1 MRALLEPSLYY
12 FSVVA
17 RYGSLSAAAEKLGV
31 SISALS
37 RHITKLEGDV
47 GVALFERHA
56 RGMSLSYAGKAL
68 YSHAQRSIA
77 DAESVTQDIRGED
90 AKRLRRLSIA
100 CTEGMAFDFLPV
112 CISAFRQREPDCSID
127 MKVVSPEMTSQMLL
141 SGDASIAMAFSVKPE
156 PGVKVQF
163 SMPAPVMALM
173 RDTHPLAG
181 RTSLGLADLTGYP
194 VLLQDEGQTN
204 RQLFDI
210 ACNVEG
216 IKITPA
222 VSSHYVAG
230 LYRFV
235 QTMEGAIMPSGYVAV
250 AQRIAADRLVA
261 VPFTNQ
267 VLGQRR
273 LQVKTLA
280 GRPLS
285 GLAEQCLEW
294 IVSQLQAVDEQLS
307 ERQSR
312 Q

>member
-17 RYGSLSAAAEKLGV
+17 RYGSLSAAADKLGV

-56 RGMSLSYAGKAL
+56 RGMELSHAGKTL

-90 AKRLRRLSIA
+90 AKRARRISIA

-112 CISAFRQREPDCSID
+112 CLSAFRQREPDCSID
-127 MKVVSPEMTSQMLL
+127 MKVVSPDMTSQMLL
-141 SGDASIAMAFSVKPE
+141 NGEASIAMAFSVKPE
-156 PGVKVQF
+156 SGVKVQF

-173 RDTHPLAG
+173 RDTHPLAK
-181 RTSLGLADLTGYP
+181 RTSLSLTDVTAYP
-194 VLLQDEGQTN
+194 LLLQDEGQTN

-216 IKITPA
+216 IKVIPA
-222 VSSHYVAG
+222 VSSQYVAG

-250 AQRIAADRLVA
+250 AKRMVADRLVA
-261 VPFTNQ
+261 VPFVNQ

-280 GRPLS
+280 GRPLT
-285 GLAEQCLEW
+285 GLANQCLDW
-294 IVSQLQAVDEQLS
+294 IVSQLRQMDEHLRA
-307 ERQSR
+307 ESR
-312 Q
+312 